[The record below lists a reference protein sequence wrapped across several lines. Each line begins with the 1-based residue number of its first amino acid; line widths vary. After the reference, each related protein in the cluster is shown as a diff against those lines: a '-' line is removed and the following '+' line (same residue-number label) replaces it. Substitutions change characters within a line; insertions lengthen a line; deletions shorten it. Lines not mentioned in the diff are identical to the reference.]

1 MNTITLAFQSLKV
14 ISDIGSGIIKADS
27 SLEKAVLKQKLDGMM
42 NALFLVKQ
50 NLRELK
56 EICIEK
62 DKEISELKGKLSDRN
77 KTVRYL
83 NARYHLSNIGEPT
96 GVAFCATCWSMDL
109 KLIPLTMTPSSAKVR
124 GHYCCGCKNTIETRT
139 SPLQVDYYI
148 KSNKSAA
155 ENQKTTF
162 EIATFD

>member
-14 ISDIGSGIIKADS
+14 ISDIGSGIIKAES
-27 SLEKAVLKQKLDGMM
+27 SLEKAVLKQKLDEMM
-42 NALFLVKQ
+42 DALFLVKQ
-50 NLRELK
+50 NLRELE
-56 EICIEK
+56 EISLEK
-62 DKEISELKGKLSDRN
+62 DKEIDELKGKLSNKN
-77 KTVRYL
+77 KTMRYL
-83 NARYHLSNIGEPT
+83 NARYHLNNIREPT

>member
-1 MNTITLAFQSLKV
+1 MLFKVLKI
-14 ISDIGSGIIKADS
+14 ISDIGSGIIKAES
-27 SLEKAVLKQKLDGMM
+27 SLEKAVLKQKLDEMM
-42 NALFLVKQ
+42 DALFLVKQ
-50 NLRELK
+50 NLRELEEISLEKGK
-56 EICIEK
+56 EI
-62 DKEISELKGKLSDRN
+62 DELKGKLSNKN

-83 NARYHLSNIGEPT
+83 NARYHLNNIGEPT
-96 GVAFCATCWSMDL
+96 WIAFCATCWSMDL

-124 GHYCCGCKNTIETRT
+124 GHYYCGCKNTIETRT

-148 KSNKSAA
+148 TSNKSAA